1 MKNKLDVFI
10 ENNEVDYTNKLI
22 DRKSLSKIESTYGF
36 ILGKK
41 LKKYILTYGYLGYK
55 YVELNGINNVSKEK
69 SDLVKETISINNKF
83 ERTKGLLVIENQGD
97 GDYILVDKDD
107 MVYRF
112 LSEIND
118 LQPRNIDLF
127 DYILERFEGVKNEG
141 NINR

>member
-1 MKNKLDVFI
+1 MKNKLDIFI

-22 DRKSLSKIESTYGF
+22 DRESLRKIEVMYGF

-41 LKKYILTYGYLGYK
+41 LKKYILTYGYLGYE
-55 YVELNGINNVSKEK
+55 YVELNGINNVAKES
-69 SDLVKETISINNKF
+69 SDLIKETIHINNKF
-83 ERTKGLLVIENQGD
+83 EKTKGLFVIENQGD

-107 MVYRF
+107 MIYRF
-112 LSEIND
+112 LSETNN

-141 NINR
+141 SINR